1 MHRQLPVYLAE
12 LDDYELD
19 TEELKNVAGGNWT
32 GNCIYKLIKTG
43 WRKVLHKKTFVAC
56 CFSICLLVNLLCF
69 PTALA
74 AEILREVVPLERNH
88 VPLHLERYIEQDGQK
103 KKPVLFV
110 HGVTYSSHEFDVD
123 YKDYSLARYFARHGF
138 EVWLLDIAG
147 FGNSG
152 SVRDGFLPDSDY
164 AAEDIAA
171 AVRCILKRNQIS
183 SMDVLG
189 WSWGTVT
196 SGRFAARHP
205 EMVRRLVLYAPIV
218 AGLGEQQMEEPFHI
232 NTWIHAAEDFQTT
245 TDGDIDFSIVE
256 KPVADTYLS
265 NAWRND
271 KTSSPNGG
279 RRDLLVSPDARL
291 IPTLGIKAPTLIIA
305 GSKDPYVSPALCE
318 EAYKTLRNK
327 DSGLVIIKG
336 AGHAMLME
344 RPYYRRFRENVR
356 AFLNK
361 GAR

>member
-1 MHRQLPVYLAE
+1 MSKRMEDNLSRRS
-12 LDDYELD
+12 
-19 TEELKNVAGGNWT
+19 
-32 GNCIYKLIKTG
+32 LIA
-43 WRKVLHKKTFVAC
+43 RKAFVLFS
-56 CFSICLLVNLLCF
+56 FSICLLLHLLCL
-69 PTALA
+69 PTAQA

-88 VPLHLERYIEQDGQK
+88 VTLHLERYTTQDGQRK
-103 KKPVLFV
+103 NPVLFV

-152 SVRDGFLPDSDY
+152 SVRDGFQPNSDY

-171 AVRCILKRNQIS
+171 AVQCILKRNQIS
-183 SMDVLG
+183 AMDVLG

-196 SGRFAARHP
+196 TGRFAARYP
-205 EMVRRLVLYAPIV
+205 GMVRRLVLYAPIV
-218 AGLGEQQMEEPFHI
+218 AGLGEQQVIEPFHT
-232 NTWIHAAEDFQTT
+232 NTWMHAAEDFQTAP
-245 TDGDIDFSIVE
+245 DGGIDFSIVE

-265 NAWRND
+265 NAWRSD

-279 RRDLLVSPDARL
+279 RRDLLVSTDARL
-291 IPTLGIKAPTLIIA
+291 IPTADIKAPTLIIA

-318 EAYKTLRNK
+318 EAYKSLPSK
-327 DSGLVIIKG
+327 DSKLVMIAG

-344 RPYYRRFRENVR
+344 RPYYRKFREKVR
-356 AFLNK
+356 AFLNEGTK
-361 GAR
+361 